1 MSDPVRVGVGLRNDC
16 IDAKPIDFD
25 WSEGYSE
32 RWDVHPSCRKVLCE
46 DCDGSGHVDCGD
58 CDGTGEIEEDCPECG
73 GTGEVE
79 GETEALTCDECDGTG
94 TVKVECNQCDGS
106 GEIECER
113 CEGEGRVEDEDNE
126 AGFPMMNYA
135 YPLGSRDVPDD
146 VGTLLDHLPLT
157 VVEVD
162 GTNYLALTG
171 GGMDLSWEIC
181 AAYVALGYYPPAHFC
196 NLPRM
201 AGRGN
206 SDGDKRLLAIC
217 REALEMQAQW
227 AAGAAERFRREWP
240 QSVDVQPRTI
250 GSDERAA
257 VASALESEGEAE
269 LSGYTIK
276 PTHGQAYT
284 VDGPAVDDEWCI
296 DLDTALALV
305 ANRR

>member
-16 IDAKPIDFD
+16 IDAKPMDFD
-25 WSEGYSE
+25 WSEGYAE

-58 CDGTGEIEEDCPECG
+58 CE
-73 GTGEVE
+73 GTGEVKE
-79 GETEALTCDECDGTG
+79 DCTDCGGSGEDEAGDECQECNGTG
-94 TVKVECNQCDGS
+94 EVTVECTACDGS
-106 GEIECER
+106 GEIECDR

-135 YPLGSRDVPDD
+135 YPLGGRDVPDN
-146 VGTLLDHLPLT
+146 VGTLLEHLPLT

-162 GTNYLALTG
+162 DTSYLALTG

-196 NLPRM
+196 RLPRM

-206 SDGDKRLLAIC
+206 SEGDRRLLAIC

-227 AAGAAERFRREWP
+227 AAGAVESFRREWP
-240 QSVDVQPRTI
+240 QSVDVAPRTI
-250 GSDERAA
+250 SDDERKG
-257 VASALESEGEAE
+257 VASALESGGEAE
-269 LSGYTIK
+269 LSGYTIR
-276 PTHGQAYT
+276 PTHGQAYR
-284 VDGPAVDDEWCI
+284 VDGPAIDDDWFP
-296 DLDTALALV
+296 DLDSALVAV